1 MTNNSQKS
9 FLEFL
14 HNKFNMAI
22 VGYAKETLQV
32 QLNKI
37 KDHKIF
43 LVTYTYKNTMN
54 YIHKDKD
61 GKVFISKVN
70 NYTIK
75 DEATGEK
82 KIINVGKS
90 NCLVASPK
98 NKRDLIILDTTNK
111 YNDKFIKELADYEV
125 RELPKRLNIHYNVDM
140 NTIFNDL
147 MGGGTYEK

>member
-14 HNKFNMAI
+14 HNKFNMTI

-43 LVTYTYKNTMN
+43 LVPYTYKNTMN

-75 DEATGEK
+75 NEATGEK

-90 NCLVASPK
+90 NCLMVWK
-98 NKRDLIILDTTNK
+98 GKRDLIILDTTNK

-125 RELPKRLNIHYNVDM
+125 RELPKRLNIKYNVDM

-147 MGGGTYEK
+147 MEGDEK

>member
-75 DEATGEK
+75 NEQTGEYK
-82 KIINVGKS
+82 HVYISQSKI
-90 NCLVASPK
+90 LFTTLHQ
-98 NKRDLIILDTTNK
+98 RDLVILDNK
-111 YNDKFIKELADYEV
+111 NEYDKKLATSLSEYGIVE
-125 RELPKRLNIHYNVDM
+125 PKRLP
-140 NTIFNDL
+140 IFFRIDQATFLSDL
-147 MGGGTYEK
+147 MKVGYYEV